1 MKPYDQARY
10 IFLGLFLFLLGIVL
24 FFVVRPRSYK
34 APFVLTEST
43 VTNGQRR
50 VTIALTNKGS
60 GTFSTSGYT
69 VLLGIEYETPAG
81 WTNQSV
87 GFISRSSFGWISP
100 MGAVSNTFDLPHDAM
115 RVRMNCIWGTTGV
128 RNRCIAWPFDSGW
141 GNSPLTRVVSWP
153 AVVASA
159 ETMEF
164 ESGEVEL

>member
-1 MKPYDQARY
+1 MALVKPYDQARY

-24 FFVVRPRSYK
+24 FFVVRPRSCK

-87 GFISRSSFGWISP
+87 DSFLGLRLAGFP
-100 MGAVSNTFDLPHDAM
+100 NGAVSNTFDLPHDAM
-115 RVRMNCIWGTTGV
+115 RVRMNCI
-128 RNRCIAWPFDSGW
+128 
-141 GNSPLTRVVSWP
+141 
-153 AVVASA
+153 
-159 ETMEF
+159 
-164 ESGEVEL
+164 